1 MRNLYKQGQE
11 ASSKKYTCNR
21 SIDLCAS
28 IVYPY
33 MYPVNL
39 MRPSFLLFSP
49 SPYQAGPVS
58 RDFRVTSVNAVE
70 RSKVLEL
77 YIQFV
82 YNRAA
87 LRGYGHIRLR
97 NCVLVAVSRWLY
109 TLRDALPQN
118 DDVIIPEHHRS
129 ALHAT
134 NQDGGDGSEMTMN
147 TVSFGTEEDNGGA
160 ENDDPENIMREGLD
174 FDGFGDDI
182 NPAGRSTNTNTGEK
196 REGISRETCLQTLIG
211 ARTVDKTSAMSE
223 RECFLALDMAIPTA
237 GVQAK
242 TDGRGKNQSNGLR
255 YADSIVV
262 SWCLVLLANAIVF
275 KE

>member
-1 MRNLYKQGQE
+1 M
-11 ASSKKYTCNR
+11 
-21 SIDLCAS
+21 
-28 IVYPY
+28 
-33 MYPVNL
+33 
-39 MRPSFLLFSP
+39 
-49 SPYQAGPVS
+49 S

-109 TLRDALPQN
+109 TLRDVLPQN

-147 TVSFGTEEDNGGA
+147 TVSFGTEEDNGGDV
-160 ENDDPENIMREGLD
+160 NDDLEDSMREGLD
-174 FDGFGDDI
+174 FGGFSDDI

-196 REGISRETCLQTLIG
+196 REGTSSETYVCFQILIG
-211 ARTVDKTSAMSE
+211 ARTVDGTSVMLE
-223 RECFLALDMAIPTA
+223 GDCFLALDMAIPIA
-237 GVQAK
+237 GRLAK
-242 TDGRGKNQSNGLR
+242 TDDRPENRSNRLR
-255 YADSIVV
+255 CADSILV
-262 SWCLVLLANAIVF
+262 SLVLVFLARAIRF
-275 KE
+275 EE